1 MADAFIPVAST
12 SYERLVRAAYESS
25 VEDDTPEGS
34 SIVKLAQ
41 SQGITLPQERG
52 EYFPFTAETR
62 MSGAKFDDH
71 EVYKGAPN
79 SMIKR
84 VKEAGGSIPNDLDE
98 RVTEVLKGRHATDCY

>member
-1 MADAFIPVAST
+1 
-12 SYERLVRAAYESS
+12 
-25 VEDDTPEGS
+25 
-34 SIVKLAQ
+34 
-41 SQGITLPQERG
+41 
-52 EYFPFTAETR
+52 

-98 RVTEVLKGRHATDCY
+98 RVTEVSKRAARH